1 MAVDYDL
8 VILGGTVEGRL
19 AAMQAANYGARV
31 ALIEQPGL
39 FRANQQQTYLLYAL
53 QQLGQGQPRQ
63 AVGKW
68 FGLAAELSPDDH
80 TQLEWAAVLEWS
92 AIAAETQSTNL
103 STEVMSRRG
112 VDVVMEVPER
122 LTRQLVVTTASRQ
135 LRSCSVLAAFG
146 LAPEATQSL
155 MNAQRLPPSVLILGG
170 DARCVEWAQALS
182 AFGVAVNVHTEA
194 LLPSWDS
201 SIRKLVRSQL
211 IAKGIQLLNPADKPA
226 ANDSGDSEIKVAC
239 TLAFNTES
247 PALSL
252 PRFVGRTATVNERS
266 QAPWLSVNNRLQST
280 HPRVFAC
287 GPLLGGSVDQGIANY
302 EAKLAVKNALYLPTH
317 QVDRRTVS
325 QATHQF
331 AKIGL
336 SETEAQKRYSPSYSP
351 SMVKSWHASSA
362 SSTDLSTPNP
372 LAKSCKLVCFN
383 HYLVGIHLFGSGA
396 EEIAPLCTTAIGQPI
411 YKLSELMSH
420 TASAQSLSS
429 LIYSAASKASQQHWQ
444 AGRWRRDWSENWF
457 NWRRSS
463 R

>member
-68 FGLAAELSPDDH
+68 FGLAAKLSPDDH
-80 TQLEWAAVLEWS
+80 TRLEWAAVLEWS

-122 LTRQLVVTTASRQ
+122 LTRQLVVTTASRR
-135 LRSCSVLAAFG
+135 LRSRSVLAAFG

-155 MNAQRLPPSVLILGG
+155 MNAQRLPPSALILGG

-182 AFGVAVNVHTEA
+182 AFGVAVSVHTEA
-194 LLPSWDS
+194 LLPNWDS

-252 PRFVGRTATVNERS
+252 PRFVYETATVNELPK
-266 QAPWLSVNNRLQST
+266 APWLSVNERLQSA

-287 GPLLGGSVDQGIANY
+287 GALLGDSVNQGLANY
-302 EAKLAVKNALYLPTH
+302 EAKLAVKNALFLPKH
-317 QVDRRTVS
+317 RVDRRTVS
-325 QATHQF
+325 QAIHQF

-336 SETEAQKRYSPSYSP
+336 SETEAQKRYSPS
-351 SMVKSWHASSA
+351 MVKSWQASSA
-362 SSTDLSTPNP
+362 NSADLSTPSP
-372 LAKSCKLVCFN
+372 LVKICKLVCF
-383 HYLVGIHLFGSGA
+383 HQHLVGIHLFGSGA